1 MLEVLN
7 HTDGDYKQGGEL
19 PSVFPKL
26 VLETTEHLDALVA
39 IGGYNRDPR
48 GHRPHYVIDPVG
60 YNIYKVSN
68 SLFSAIGTFHPT
80 MPQRVSRCI
89 FVAICKAEVLTLTDE
104 ESVNTGR
111 LLRALC
117 DIEGVPAIAWRS
129 QPGEKIGI
137 DTLNRFEGIIGWS
150 AFPSFPEIQTPG
162 FLNWAKIND
171 GLQNYDTPER
181 LGISG
186 SGEVEVFEV
195 EAEVAV
201 ETATEDLNDLK
212 VAELKEIASELNI
225 ASFSS
230 MKKSELIDAI
240 TAARS

>member
-1 MLEVLN
+1 
-7 HTDGDYKQGGEL
+7 
-19 PSVFPKL
+19 
-26 VLETTEHLDALVA
+26 
-39 IGGYNRDPR
+39 
-48 GHRPHYVIDPVG
+48 
-60 YNIYKVSN
+60 
-68 SLFSAIGTFHPT
+68 
-80 MPQRVSRCI
+80 MPQRASRCI
-89 FVAICKAEVLTLTDE
+89 FVAICKSEVISQTDE

-117 DIEGVPAIAWRS
+117 DIEGVPAITWGS
-129 QPGEKIGI
+129 QPGQKIGVA
-137 DTLNRFEGIIGWS
+137 TLNSFEGIIGWS
-150 AFPSFPEIQTPG
+150 AFPAFPEIQTPG
-162 FLNWAKIND
+162 VLNWAKIND

-195 EAEVAV
+195 EAEAAV

-212 VAELKEIASELNI
+212 VAELKEIASELDI